1 MAALR
6 AELDAFWTREL
17 DQLVS
22 DALAIADGSRPEGDL

>member
-17 DQLVS
+17 DRLAQ
-22 DALAIADGSRPEGDL
+22 DARPDAADP

>member
-17 DQLVS
+17 DQLVH
-22 DALAIADGSRPEGDL
+22 DARPYAADP